1 MGGYNIGEDVWSMVV
16 NDWVKPQHGQRGV
29 IGGGGG
35 GKL

>member
-1 MGGYNIGEDVWSMVV
+1 MVV
-16 NDWVKPQHGQRGV
+16 NDWVRPQHGQRGA

>member
-1 MGGYNIGEDVWSMVV
+1 MVV
-16 NDWVKPQHGQRGV
+16 NDWVKPQHGQRGA